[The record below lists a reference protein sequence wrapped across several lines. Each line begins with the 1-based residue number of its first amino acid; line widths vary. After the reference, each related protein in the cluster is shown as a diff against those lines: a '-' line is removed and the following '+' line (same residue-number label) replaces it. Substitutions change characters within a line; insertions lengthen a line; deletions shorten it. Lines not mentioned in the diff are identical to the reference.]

1 MIETALSAGE
11 RVSSLLLVPWAG
23 RRRLPEADA
32 LLLHAYAL
40 YRASRCP
47 SCGGDV
53 AECTDPGREW
63 EVDDGRTCYRTVVL
77 DVWRETVGKE
87 RQGALP
93 AVVPVDG
100 SRVRSSQA
108 ALVAALNAS

>member
-47 SCGGDV
+47 SCGGDL
-53 AECTDPGREW
+53 AECTDPAREW
-63 EVDDGRTCYRTVVL
+63 EVDDDRTCYRTVAL
-77 DVWRETVGKE
+77 DTWRETVGKE
-87 RQGALP
+87 HDGALP
-93 AVVPVDG
+93 AVVPVD
-100 SRVRSSQA
+100 RTRPRSSQA
-108 ALVAALNAS
+108 DLVAALRAG